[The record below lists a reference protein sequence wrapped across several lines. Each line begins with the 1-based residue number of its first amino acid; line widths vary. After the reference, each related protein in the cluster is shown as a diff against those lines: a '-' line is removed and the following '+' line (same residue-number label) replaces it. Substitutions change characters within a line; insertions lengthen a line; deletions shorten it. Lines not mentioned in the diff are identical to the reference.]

1 MAAQSVSPT
10 TTIAPGTEA
19 AGRPVLRNRLTMALR
34 YAINIVLLFI
44 FVFPIVFMIM
54 SSFKSKDAIFADM
67 RSFRAFLPV
76 GDLSWD
82 NYTAVFTQ
90 SKFLVFLANSIGIS
104 IVTIAL
110 GLLVNSLAAYAL
122 SRLQWRGQRLVLTLI
137 IATLIIPGEVIMIPL
152 LLLVSRLPNLSF
164 DQGMAITQGWL
175 NTYQVLIIPFI
186 TSADAIFLFYQF
198 FQDIP
203 RELDEA
209 ALVDGAN
216 RWQIYRHVILPNSQP
231 VFATVAILTFQGSW
245 NMFLWPIMTIQ
256 SENLRPVM
264 VGMQY
269 FFQQNTQWGAVMA
282 YATLVTLPVLL
293 LFLAFQGAFVK
304 SIATTGLKG

>member
-186 TSADAIFLFYQF
+186 TSAYAIFLFYQF

-216 RWQIYRHVILPNSQP
+216 RWQS
-231 VFATVAILTFQGSW
+231 
-245 NMFLWPIMTIQ
+245 
-256 SENLRPVM
+256 
-264 VGMQY
+264 
-269 FFQQNTQWGAVMA
+269 
-282 YATLVTLPVLL
+282 
-293 LFLAFQGAFVK
+293 
-304 SIATTGLKG
+304 